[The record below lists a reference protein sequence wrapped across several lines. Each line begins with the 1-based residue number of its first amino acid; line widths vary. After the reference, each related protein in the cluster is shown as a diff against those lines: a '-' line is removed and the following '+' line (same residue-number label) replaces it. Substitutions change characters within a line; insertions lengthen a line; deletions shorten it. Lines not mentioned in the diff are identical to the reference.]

1 MWPVHL
7 SVEQNWATGFS
18 RFSSVDNIFTKK
30 CSLGL
35 TETSHQIKKKRQR
48 QKRPLTLKHLLSA
61 FSKQKVSHFCFK
73 TTCYSASHN
82 VFKKVKKQPYKLN
95 ALFWFEILFF
105 FHVLIFP
112 FSISLRKWKKKL
124 SQVTLTT
131 SGHPYNFFPQIF
143 QFSLQTEK
151 PPWAQPTWE
160 FTVLSTSISPK
171 PKKMGNSFHQVIPT
185 RIKVFSR
192 CKNTENAQS
201 CGCLQWA
208 ERNPGEK
215 IS

>member
-18 RFSSVDNIFTKK
+18 GFSSVDNIFTKK

-105 FHVLIFP
+105 FMFWFFP
-112 FSISLRKWKKKL
+112 FPFHWENEKKNCLRSPL
-124 SQVTLTT
+124 QLQVTLTT
-131 SGHPYNFFPQIF
+131 FFPRF
-143 QFSLQTEK
+143 FSSACKLKNHRGHSLLGSLLSFLLQS
-151 PPWAQPTWE
+151 
-160 FTVLSTSISPK
+160 VLSQRKWEIH
-171 PKKMGNSFHQVIPT
+171 FT
-185 RIKVFSR
+185 R
-192 CKNTENAQS
+192 
-201 CGCLQWA
+201 
-208 ERNPGEK
+208 
-215 IS
+215 

>member
-18 RFSSVDNIFTKK
+18 GFSSVDNIFTKK

-73 TTCYSASHN
+73 TTCYRASHN

-105 FHVLIFP
+105 SCFDFSLFHFTE
-112 FSISLRKWKKKL
+112 KMKKKI
-124 SQVTLTT
+124 V
-131 SGHPYNFFPQIF
+131 SGHPYNFRSPLQL
-143 QFSLQTEK
+143 FS
-151 PPWAQPTWE
+151 PDFSVQPANWKT
-160 FTVLSTSISPK
+160 TVGTAYLGVYCPFYF
-171 PKKMGNSFHQVIPT
+171 N
-185 RIKVFSR
+185 
-192 CKNTENAQS
+192 QS
-201 CGCLQWA
+201 
-208 ERNPGEK
+208 
-215 IS
+215 